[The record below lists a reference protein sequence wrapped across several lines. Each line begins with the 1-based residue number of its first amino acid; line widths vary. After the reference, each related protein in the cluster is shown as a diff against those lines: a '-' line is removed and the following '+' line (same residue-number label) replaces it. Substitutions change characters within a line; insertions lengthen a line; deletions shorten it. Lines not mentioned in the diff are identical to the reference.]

1 MSGPTIGS
9 NAAIGPGVSLGDDVV
24 IGNNVTLEG
33 DVTVGRRTRIDHGCV
48 VRGTVTMGEGNW
60 IYPYGVIGTGP
71 QHRDFPDTSPTEPP
85 AVSDKIVIGDNNVIR
100 EFATIHRP
108 TASKKTSIGSNCYIM
123 AYPHIDH
130 DCVIHDDVIL
140 ATRVTLGGH
149 VEIRRYA
156 NIGQGTKVHPYC
168 KIGSYTM
175 IGMGSSITKD
185 VLPFSLMNR
194 QVFTKINRVG
204 MERNKISQ
212 EDIAGIENLYRRG
225 LPVQNPSRWYEAEIA
240 SSLDE
245 SARKYYPPSFAS

>member
-1 MSGPTIGS
+1 MAGPTIGS
-9 NAAIGPGVSLGDDVV
+9 NTTIGPGVSLGEDVE
-24 IGNNVTLEG
+24 IGSNVVLEG
-33 DVTVGRRTRIDHGCV
+33 EVTVGRRTRIDHGCV
-48 VRGTVTMGEGNW
+48 VRGAVTIGEGNW

-71 QHRDFPDTSPTEPP
+71 QHRDFADVSPLEPP
-85 AVSDKIVIGDNNVIR
+85 AGPDRIVIGDNNVIR

-108 TASKKTSIGSNCYIM
+108 TASKRTAIGSNCYIM
-123 AYPHIDH
+123 AYPHIAH
-130 DCVIHDDVIL
+130 DCVIGDEVIL

-149 VEIRRYA
+149 VEIRRCA
-156 NIGQGTKVHPYC
+156 NVGQGTKVHPYC

-212 EDIAGIENLYRRG
+212 EDIAGIEGLYGRG
-225 LPVQNPSRWYEAEIA
+225 LPVRNPSRWYEAEIA
-240 SSLDE
+240 SFMDE
-245 SARKYYPPSFAS
+245 SARRYYPPGFAS